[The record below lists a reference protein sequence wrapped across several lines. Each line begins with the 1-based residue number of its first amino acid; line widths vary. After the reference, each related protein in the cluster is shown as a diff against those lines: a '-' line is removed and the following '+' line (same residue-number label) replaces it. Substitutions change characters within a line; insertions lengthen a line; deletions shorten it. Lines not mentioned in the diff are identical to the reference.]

1 MSGWTSILII
11 ASNLAVSGSDGGLT
25 GAPNLF
31 SSAVR
36 MVSALAI
43 TLGIL
48 FFIVYLLKRFG
59 SNRGRSL
66 GSRKLIRV
74 ISTTYLGS
82 RRSLVLADVAGE
94 KYVLGLSPQAITVV
108 AKIDSE
114 ESLERISTAEENG
127 QTGKPF
133 HWYLDS
139 LMGRHHPS
147 GREGDRGKE

>member
-1 MSGWTSILII
+1 MSGWTSIQII
-11 ASNLAVSGSDGGLT
+11 ASNLALSGSDGGLT
-25 GAPNLF
+25 GTPNLF

-48 FFIVYLLKRFG
+48 FFIVYLLKRLG
-59 SNRGRSL
+59 SNRRGSL
-66 GSRKLIRV
+66 GPRKLIRV

-94 KYVLGLSPQAITVV
+94 KYVLGLSPQAITLV

-114 ESLERISTAEENG
+114 ESLERISAAEGDG

-139 LMGRHHPS
+139 LMGRHHAS